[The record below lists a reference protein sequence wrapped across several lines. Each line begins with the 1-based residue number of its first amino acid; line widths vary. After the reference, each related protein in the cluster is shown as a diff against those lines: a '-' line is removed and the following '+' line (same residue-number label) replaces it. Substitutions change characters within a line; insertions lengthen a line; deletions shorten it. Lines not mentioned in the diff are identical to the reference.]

1 MNIYQI
7 KQEFLSIFDE
17 LEENGGELTD
27 ELEKQLAITQESFKD
42 KIEAYTNVIKLL
54 NSDIDN
60 IKVEQKRLKDFA
72 DRKQK
77 VIDRLKS
84 VVIDAI
90 EEFGDTK
97 KSGVKYVD
105 YGTGEVSIRRTKSVD
120 VDKAIV
126 DEIAKAVELVAY
138 DARSTN
144 QLDVADRL
152 NPDTIIQFVATE
164 TKDDD
169 DNVIGGYIVNEDDL
183 RHTNIELSVKVPL
196 ADLIDGKAYPII
208 REMAKNSV
216 NFNAVAS
223 VPKSD
228 IKKELE
234 ENGSCAPNIA
244 RLVENK
250 SISIK

>member
-17 LEENGGELTD
+17 IEENGGELTD
-27 ELEKQLAITQESFKD
+27 ELEEQLAITQDSFKS
-42 KIEAYTNVIKLL
+42 KIEDYTNVIKLL

-105 YGTGEVSIRRTKSVD
+105 YGTGEVSIRRTKAVD

-152 NPDTIIQFVATE
+152 NPDTIIQFVAT
-164 TKDDD
+164 
-169 DNVIGGYIVNEDDL
+169 IGRYIVNEDDL

-208 REMAKNSV
+208 REMAKNTV
-216 NFNAVAS
+216 NFNAIAS